1 MTTWTTH
8 FLRLALAV
16 GAVLALAG
24 AAVASS
30 APAAAAAAAAESE
43 PGAVAGPMGRL
54 LVGEGVQSYMR
65 MDSVRTALLVDRRS
79 GSRATIEVA
88 FSLNAPERDS
98 RRMIEQRRL
107 WLRAA
112 YSETLLIY
120 AGRMYRWGDVP
131 DLDRLARLLQED
143 TDRLIGPGRAQV
155 LLDTVLINA
164 G

>member
-8 FLRLALAV
+8 FLRSALAV
-16 GAVLALAG
+16 GAALALAG
-24 AAVASS
+24 AAAANS
-30 APAAAAAAAAESE
+30 APAAAGPE
-43 PGAVAGPMGRL
+43 PAPATGPMGRV

-65 MDSVRTALLVDRRS
+65 MDSMRTALLVDRRS
-79 GSRATIEVA
+79 GSRATLEVA
-88 FSLNAPERDS
+88 FSLDAPERDS

-120 AGRMYRWGDVP
+120 AGRMYRWGEVP
-131 DLDRLARLLQED
+131 DLDRLAQLLQED

-155 LLDTVLINA
+155 LLDTVLISA
-164 G
+164 S

>member
-1 MTTWTTH
+1 MTIWTTH
-8 FLRLALAV
+8 FLRLALAFS
-16 GAVLALAG
+16 AVLALAG
-24 AAVASS
+24 AAVAGP
-30 APAAAAAAAAESE
+30 APAAADPE
-43 PGAVAGPMGRL
+43 PVAAGPMGRI
-54 LVGEGVQSYMR
+54 LVGDGVQSYMR
-65 MDSVRTALLVDRRS
+65 MDSVRTALVVDRRS
-79 GSRATIEVA
+79 GAWATLEVA
-88 FSLNAPERDS
+88 FSLDAPDRDS

-120 AGRMYRWGDVP
+120 GGRIYRWGDVP
-131 DLDRLARLLQED
+131 DLDRLAGLLQED

>member
-1 MTTWTTH
+1 MTIWTTH
-8 FLRLALAV
+8 FLRLALAFS
-16 GAVLALAG
+16 AVLALAS
-24 AAVASS
+24 AAVAGP
-30 APAAAAAAAAESE
+30 APAAADPE
-43 PGAVAGPMGRL
+43 PVAAGPMGRI
-54 LVGEGVQSYMR
+54 LVGDGVQSYMR
-65 MDSVRTALLVDRRS
+65 MDSVRTALVVDRRS
-79 GSRATIEVA
+79 GARATLEVA
-88 FSLNAPERDS
+88 FSLDAPDRDS

-120 AGRMYRWGDVP
+120 GGRIYRWGDVP
-131 DLDRLARLLQED
+131 DLDRLAGLLQED

>member
-1 MTTWTTH
+1 MTTWTTY
-8 FLRLALAV
+8 FLRFALA
-16 GAVLALAG
+16 ASAALALAG
-24 AAVASS
+24 AAVAGP
-30 APAAAAAAAAESE
+30 APAAAESE
-43 PGAVAGPMGRL
+43 PAASGPMGRV

-65 MDSVRTALLVDRRS
+65 MDSMRTALLVDRRS
-79 GSRATIEVA
+79 GSRATLEVA
-88 FSLNAPERDS
+88 FSLDAPERDS
-98 RRMIEQRRL
+98 RQMIEQRRL

-155 LLDTVLINA
+155 LLDTVLISA

>member
-8 FLRLALAV
+8 FLRIGLAA
-16 GAVLALAG
+16 GAALALAG

-30 APAAAAAAAAESE
+30 PPAPADPEPAAAT
-43 PGAVAGPMGRL
+43 GPMGRM
-54 LVGEGVQSYMR
+54 LVGQGVESYMR

-112 YSETLLIY
+112 YSESLLIY